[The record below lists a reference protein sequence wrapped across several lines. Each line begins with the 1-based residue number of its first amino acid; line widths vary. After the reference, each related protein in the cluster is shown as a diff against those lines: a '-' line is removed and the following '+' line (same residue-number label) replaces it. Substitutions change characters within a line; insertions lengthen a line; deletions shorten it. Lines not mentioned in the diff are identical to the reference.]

1 MHCLFIH
8 FQYSGRCS
16 DGSIISRSKGGNFG
30 CKFGKNQQLHY
41 GVDSHLQLENQN
53 AFDGDMS
60 RGVKRKLSAV
70 STNPPQCSEIT
81 KRLQT
86 PQRDGRQLK
95 LVDRG
100 SLHLAEKVDAVDS
113 PCFKLGEKYMHT
125 SLNMRKNG
133 DLKINFSRVNADDSY
148 KWHTR
153 TSADLS
159 DTESTSSSVGS
170 SSPNSGPHRSKYYN
184 LAYENGDACSRT
196 DDAEASTSERE
207 ISEHDN
213 DDSREKTHLLEL
225 HAYRATMLALY
236 ACGSLSWEQEAL
248 LTNLRLNL
256 NISTDEHLA
265 ELRHLVSQAVTSS
278 FR

>member
-1 MHCLFIH
+1 VAFRH
-8 FQYSGRCS
+8 FQYSGRCP
-16 DGSIISRSKGGNFG
+16 DGSFRSQSKGGNFG
-30 CKFGKNQQLHY
+30 CKLGKNQQLHY
-41 GVDSHLQLENQN
+41 RVDSHLQLENQN

-60 RGVKRKLSAV
+60 RGMKRKSSAI

-86 PQRDGRQLK
+86 PQRDGRHLK

-100 SLHLAEKVDAVDS
+100 FLHLAEKVDAVDS
-113 PCFKLGEKYMHT
+113 PCIKLGEKHMHA

-133 DLKINFSRVNADDSY
+133 ELKSNFSRVNADDSY

-153 TSADLS
+153 TSVDIS
-159 DTESTSSSVGS
+159 DTESISSSVGS
-170 SSPNSGPHRSKYYN
+170 SSPNSSPHRPKYYN
-184 LAYENGDACSRT
+184 LAYQNGDACSRT

-213 DDSREKTHLLEL
+213 YGSREETHLLEL

-248 LTNLRLNL
+248 LTSLRLNL

-265 ELRHLVSQAVTSS
+265 ELRHLVSQAVTS
-278 FR
+278 R